1 MLSLNWPSGIV
12 NIVDNYPATSKEWL
26 PIYAAAIGAH
36 KPKVQDGKNSW
47 ERGASNNKARKE
59 YGWTPLFP
67 SWSEGFNNLIGSR
80 NIPLMGMIVKYT
92 IKGLGYYEYNLG
104 KYYINFY

>member
-1 MLSLNWPSGIV
+1 MQQP
-12 NIVDNYPATSKEWL
+12 
-26 PIYAAAIGAH
+26 IGAH

-67 SWSEGFNNLIGSR
+67 SWSEGFNNLIGRKHTFNGNDSK
-80 NIPLMGMIVKYT
+80 IHH
-92 IKGLGYYEYNLG
+92 
-104 KYYINFY
+104 

>member
-1 MLSLNWPSGIV
+1 MLKMLQELLCYPLIVLSGIV

-67 SWSEGFNNLIGSR
+67 SWSEGFNNLIGSKTY
-80 NIPLMGMIVKYT
+80 L
-92 IKGLGYYEYNLG
+92 
-104 KYYINFY
+104 